1 MLNGCLEIFE
11 IKDRKNWDFGR
22 PPFTHIF
29 GMLFFIF
36 GVYSSVFSQ
45 NMSDGFEF
53 DFGWNFWHPCLIAWR
68 LPLARM
74 PYFGSCRLRRGRL
87 GLSKWGQGEERRP
100 RMGPHSKVPIYFL
113 RSFHPH
119 PLILFISCITSLL
132 SFLNLSPRCW
142 PAIGHFW
149 LSFGSLDLFAQRGR
163 CSIGL
168 ASLTK
173 RTGRQRDGCPCQR
186 TQPLEHKRI
195 LNSPTRKKT
204 ILHLHLLTRNWPK
217 SEEMEI
223 LFIRKCTNEMT
234 SSRDGMVFLRW
245 IFNQTNH
252 SCPAWRDFAACL
264 KILFA
269 ALYTAVCDDT

>member
-1 MLNGCLEIFE
+1 
-11 IKDRKNWDFGR
+11 
-22 PPFTHIF
+22 
-29 GMLFFIF
+29 MLFFIL
-36 GVYSSVFSQ
+36 GVFSQ
-45 NMSDGFEF
+45 NLSDDFVF

-113 RSFHPH
+113 GSFHPH
-119 PLILFISCITSLL
+119 LLIWFISCTTSCL
-132 SFLNLSPRCW
+132 SPLNLSPRCW

-163 CSIGL
+163 CFSGL

-204 ILHLHLLTRNWPK
+204 ILHLHLLTINWPK

-223 LFIRKCTNEMT
+223 TNEMT

-245 IFNQTNH
+245 IFNQTNNFW
-252 SCPAWRDFAACL
+252 PGWQDFAACL